1 MLGKKM
7 IKEMNLQINKEL
19 YSAYL
24 YLSMAA
30 WFEEANLK
38 GFANWMKVQFQEE
51 QSHALKFFNYVME
64 RGAQVK
70 LEAIEAPETKW
81 ENPAAAFKQV
91 LEHEQYVTSRIHG
104 LVKLAREENDY
115 ASDAFL
121 QWFVTEQVEEEAN
134 AVEILEKLKMIGDR
148 GSGLLM
154 LDHKLGSRT
163 FNA

>member
-7 IKEMNLQINKEL
+7 LKEINLQINKEL

-30 WFEEANLK
+30 WFEDANLK

-51 QSHALKFFNYVME
+51 QFHALKFFDYVME
-64 RGAQVK
+64 RGSQVK

-115 ASDAFL
+115 ASEAFL

-134 AVEILEKLKMIGDR
+134 AVELLEKLKMIGER

-154 LDHKLGSRT
+154 LDHKLAART

>member
-7 IKEMNLQINKEL
+7 LKEMNLQINKEL

-30 WFEEANLK
+30 WFEDANLK

-51 QSHALKFFNYVME
+51 QFHALKFFAYVME
-64 RGAQVK
+64 RGSQVK

-115 ASDAFL
+115 ASEAFL

-154 LDHKLGSRT
+154 LDHKLAART